1 MSSKKKC
8 VDYEKI
14 MTRKVEKEE
23 MEISLISKRREAV
36 YEVVKKNI

>member
-23 MEISLISKRREAV
+23 MEISLLSKRREAV
-36 YEVVKKNI
+36 YQVGKKN

>member
-1 MSSKKKC
+1 MNSKKKC

-23 MEISLISKRREAV
+23 MEISLIFKRREAV
-36 YEVVKKNI
+36 YEVVKKNV

>member
-1 MSSKKKC
+1 MNSKKKC

-23 MEISLISKRREAV
+23 MEILRK
-36 YEVVKKNI
+36 EVNL